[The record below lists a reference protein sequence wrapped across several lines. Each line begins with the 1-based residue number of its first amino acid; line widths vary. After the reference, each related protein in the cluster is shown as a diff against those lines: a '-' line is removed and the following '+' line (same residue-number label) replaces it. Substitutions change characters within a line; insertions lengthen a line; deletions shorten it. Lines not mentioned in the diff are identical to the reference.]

1 MGNRLRAPERRAC
14 ERASPATI
22 GRHDDVRVEDAQ
34 QGLEIAGPGS
44 GNERVDHLPLDGQIG
59 IGLGRLGAH
68 PSSRSTGQLASRRR
82 RPVDDGRDLVE
93 ADAEHVVE
101 HERQSL
107 GRRQCLE
114 HDQQRDPHRVGHDG
128 IGFRV

>member
-1 MGNRLRAPERRAC
+1 MGDRLRAPERRAC

-22 GRHDDVRVEDAQ
+22 GRHDDIRVEDAQ

-44 GNERVDHLPLDGQIG
+44 SDERVDHLPLDGQIG

-68 PSSRSTGQLASRRR
+68 ASSRSTGQLARRRR
-82 RPVDDGRDLVE
+82 RPVDDDRDLVE
-93 ADAEHVVE
+93 ADAEHIVE

-114 HDQQRDPHRVGHDG
+114 HDQQRDPHGVGHDG